1 MATWRWETVHGVAK
15 YLAPNSKLTHPLC
28 RAEMWM
34 ILTASKRLDWG
45 AEGREEGKRGINK
58 VAASAPSHFGIM
70 MCGTAGTDAADK
82 DPLRAK
88 LTTENERR

>member
-1 MATWRWETVHGVAK
+1 MD
-15 YLAPNSKLTHPLC
+15 LMLL
-28 RAEMWM
+28 
-34 ILTASKRLDWG
+34 LTAFKRLDWG
-45 AEGREEGKRGINK
+45 PEGREEGKRGIGK
-58 VAASAPSHFGIM
+58 FSSSAPSHFGIM